1 MASVTR
7 IVATM
12 GATALSLLLTVTYG
26 SSRTTAAQVLVGLPA
41 AVQPPEALAALLPD
55 QGTRP
60 RPTTLQQRQRLT
72 KALIH
77 EPINQSL
84 YNLWYVAQTNQR
96 GTSPRELAAQAK
108 LLQRLGWRNTLALRN
123 LLLEDIAHEDLVGIM
138 DKADAL
144 LRRQKLTAIAI
155 AIVEAYE
162 QFPAGQKI
170 VLDKLLAGVPWREP
184 LLMNGGNNRLPAFQ
198 TGQLAVLRGMVRAG
212 TPLRRSDI
220 ESFTRALVE
229 SGRVADAAQLWTLY
243 AGPPPAQSR
252 LRDADFAQAR
262 KLADISGN
270 AVPFE
275 WTLASGIGYSTIPTG
290 AQGLT
295 IDWNGQSAPLFAS
308 QRLAPATTLPRTLT
322 LQSDD
327 LKVSASLRFTLS
339 CGDRELAFLP
349 VGDGPT
355 VDGKVQR
362 FALEAGDLTCGAPTF
377 SILGQPDTGSQSVN
391 LSLRRI
397 VLR

>member
-1 MASVTR
+1 M
-7 IVATM
+7 
-12 GATALSLLLTVTYG
+12 SLLLTVAYG
-26 SSRTTAAQVLVGLPA
+26 SSRTTAAQVLVGLPS
-41 AVQPPEALAALLPD
+41 AVQPPEALAALLPA

-60 RPTTLQQRQRLT
+60 RPITPQQRQRLA
-72 KALIH
+72 KALVH
-77 EPINQSL
+77 DPINQSL

-108 LLQRLGWRNTLALRN
+108 LLQRLGWRNTLTLRN

-198 TGQLAVLRGMVRAG
+198 TGQIAVLRGMVKAG
-212 TPLRRSDI
+212 TRLRRSDL
-220 ESFTRALVE
+220 ESFTRGLVE
-229 SGRVADAAQLWTLY
+229 SDRVADAAQLWTLY
-243 AGPPPAQSR
+243 AGPPPTGSR
-252 LRDADFAQAR
+252 LRDGNFVQAR

-275 WTLASGIGYSTIPTG
+275 WTLATGVGYSALPTI
-290 AQGLT
+290 ADGLS

-308 QRLAPATTLPRTLT
+308 QRLAPVMTLPRTLT
-322 LQSDD
+322 LQSDNPR
-327 LKVSASLRFTLS
+327 VSAFLRFTLS
-339 CGDRELAFLP
+339 CAERELTFLP
-349 VGDGPT
+349 VGDG
-355 VDGKVQR
+355 KAQR
-362 FALEAGDLTCGAPTF
+362 FTLEAGELNCAAPTF

-391 LSLRRI
+391 VSLRRI